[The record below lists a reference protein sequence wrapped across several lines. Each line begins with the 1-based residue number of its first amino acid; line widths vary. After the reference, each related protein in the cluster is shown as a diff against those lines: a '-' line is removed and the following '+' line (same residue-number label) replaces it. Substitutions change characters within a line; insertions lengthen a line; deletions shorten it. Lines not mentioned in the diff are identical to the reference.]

1 VHQMGR
7 LGRGRRP
14 SSRLLTRAGLGAVAS
29 LLIACRTV
37 AEYEPPPLSPAPP
50 SVLPPRATE
59 SSPVE
64 PHSLTLREAIEEALT
79 RGPALNAAAEVV
91 AQARADLT
99 TASLFPN
106 PQLTGAT
113 TLQKLGGH
121 FTPENPGG
129 PPQYSIDVAQPLD
142 PILFGKRTAAIQ
154 SAKRALDV
162 AGADFAE
169 AQRQRR
175 ADVAAAFFDAL
186 ETRAT
191 LGLVRADLEALRR
204 VETLTRRRLE
214 LGGAPPIDVD
224 RARLA
229 VASAAQDLRNAE
241 LAEVGAL
248 TTLRAL
254 LGRTAA
260 EPGFGIQG
268 TLEVDAPAPAPDIE
282 AVAGIAEDQ
291 RPDVVSLKR
300 QVARWEAE
308 ARLQRRQGLPTLQA
322 QVGYI
327 YQHQEPVGAP
337 NQNEWEAA
345 VSMSVPLFD
354 RNQGNIAKA
363 ASQARQARYALEATR
378 AALRAELEQ
387 AVAAFRAASGAA
399 RAEDPDQLD
408 AARSVRERTEAAYQA
423 GGRTILELLDA
434 ERAWRD
440 AQRLH
445 VRVQSAYW
453 HALHRLNAAAGAPVL
468 Q

>member
-1 VHQMGR
+1 MDQMGG
-7 LGRGRRP
+7 LESGRRP
-14 SSRLLTRAGLGAVAS
+14 WSRLRTRAWLGVVAF
-29 LLIACRTV
+29 LPVACRTV
-37 AEYEPPPLSPAPP
+37 AEYDPPPLSAAKP
-50 SVLPPRATE
+50 SVLAPRATE
-59 SSPVE
+59 SFPVE
-64 PHSLTLREAIEEALT
+64 SHPLTLPEAIEEALT
-79 RGPALNAAAEVV
+79 RGPALRAAAEVV

-106 PQLTGAT
+106 PQLTGGT
-113 TLQKLGGH
+113 TLQKLRGH

-129 PPQYSIDVAQPLD
+129 PPQYSIDLAQPLD
-142 PILFGKRTAAIQ
+142 AILFGKRTAAIE
-154 SAKRALDV
+154 SARRALDV
-162 AGADFAE
+162 AGADFAD

-175 ADVAAAFFDAL
+175 ADVAAAFFDVL

-191 LGLVRADLEALRR
+191 LGLVRADLDALHR
-204 VETLTRRRLE
+204 VEALTRRRLE

-248 TTLRAL
+248 ATLRGL
-254 LGRTAA
+254 LGRAAA
-260 EPGFGIQG
+260 EPGFGIAG
-268 TLEVDAPAPAPDIE
+268 TLEVGAPASPPDIE
-282 AVAGIAEDQ
+282 AVAGVAEDQ

-322 QVGYI
+322 QLGYI
-327 YQHQEPVGAP
+327 YQRQEPVGAP
-337 NQNEWEAA
+337 NQSEWEAA

-354 RNQGNIAKA
+354 RNQGNIAKVK
-363 ASQARQARYALEATR
+363 SQARQARYALEATR

-387 AVAAFRAASGAA
+387 AVAAFRAASGAV
-399 RAEDPDQLD
+399 RADDPDQLD
-408 AARSVRERTEAAYQA
+408 AARSVRERMEAAYQA

-453 HALHRLNAAAGAPVL
+453 HALHRLNAAAGVPVL